1 MEAPELGTLLI
12 VAGVIISA
20 LELLVPGLI
29 ILPFG
34 LGALIAGIAGLF
46 GAPIVA
52 QVIIFIILSLVFF
65 LGLRPLARRL
75 NAGTQHGV
83 GSNRLMGAEGVVLE
97 HIAAGDTGLVRID
110 REEWRA
116 EPRGENSLAVGTRI
130 RVIDVVGTRVIVEPA
145 DLPGPLGAGIREP
158 HENEPT

>member
-1 MEAPELGTLLI
+1 MEPPELGTLLI

-34 LGALIAGIAGLF
+34 LGAMIAGVAGLF

-52 QVIIFIILSLVFF
+52 QVIIFIVLSFGFF

-75 NAGTQHGV
+75 NSGTEHGI

-97 HIAAGDTGLVRID
+97 HISSGDTGLVRID

-116 EPRGENSLAVGTRI
+116 EPRGANDLTVGTRI
-130 RVIDVVGTRVIVEPA
+130 RVTDVVGTRVIVEAA
-145 DLPGPLGAGIREP
+145 DMADPLGSRPTDP
-158 HENEPT
+158 HEN